1 MTDFLLIPSAGFE
14 RDLER
19 LEDFLVERELQSQF
33 PDETVP
39 TRFMSAVERGLEILG
54 FAPHTCR
61 RCEAAPRWRELVVS
75 FGQSGFVVLFEIRD
89 HEVLL
94 LAMRAQREEDYR

>member
-1 MTDFLLIPSAGFE
+1 MSAFRIAPTAGYE

-19 LEDFLVERELQSQF
+19 LENFLVDRELQSDF
-33 PDETVP
+33 PDASLP
-39 TRFMSAVERGLEILG
+39 PRFAAAVDRGVDILS

-61 RCEAAPRWRELVVS
+61 RCEMAPPWRELVVP
-75 FGQSGFVVLFEIRD
+75 FGQTGFVVLFEVR
-89 HEVLL
+89 EEQVLL